1 MIRKDQND
9 TVSALAL
16 KYGSTT
22 VRTLRDYYGSFA
34 PHCADES
41 ELGEILAGLDVASL
55 TQIIRDYKSGT
66 LEQICQRWPDL
77 TVSPPSCLPG
87 GVPSSSEGTEGPS
100 SEQPVTPTHAVHLE
114 VGSSYMALGQNVHP
128 PGEPARL
135 ENRDRKL
142 Q

>member
-1 MIRKDQND
+1 
-9 TVSALAL
+9 VSALAL

-55 TQIIRDYKSGT
+55 TQIIRDYKSGR

-87 GVPSSSEGTEGPS
+87 GGTFLLRRYGRA
-100 SEQPVTPTHAVHLE
+100 QFRTT
-114 VGSSYMALGQNVHP
+114 SYAHSRS
-128 PGEPARL
+128 AS
-135 ENRDRKL
+135 
-142 Q
+142 

>member
-16 KYGSTT
+16 KYGSIT

-55 TQIIRDYKSGT
+55 TQIIRDYKSGR
-66 LEQICQRWPDL
+66 LEQICQPL
-77 TVSPPSCLPG
+77 
-87 GVPSSSEGTEGPS
+87 SSSV
-100 SEQPVTPTHAVHLE
+100 SESHGHYRHNGAHPTCMTSPNNSE
-114 VGSSYMALGQNVHP
+114 
-128 PGEPARL
+128 
-135 ENRDRKL
+135 
-142 Q
+142 